1 MRFVKNENFARRAA
15 KLDDL
20 GGIELLKTYLIKD
33 NVYNFENRKNAKSV
47 HPILPFLF
55 LFSKEKVSA
64 INDDFPFLAYV
75 CVLSSP
81 PPSTLP
87 SLSSFVP
94 SALDHPFPSF
104 YFPPFY
110 PTFLY
115 LYFVSLLIVY
125 FFSYFILHFL
135 PYPTFPF

>member
-75 CVLSSP
+75 CFLP

-104 YFPPFY
+104 SFSPFLSYVSLSVLCVLTYCIFLFIFY
-110 PTFLY
+110 PSFP
-115 LYFVSLLIVY
+115 SL
-125 FFSYFILHFL
+125 SYISF
-135 PYPTFPF
+135 